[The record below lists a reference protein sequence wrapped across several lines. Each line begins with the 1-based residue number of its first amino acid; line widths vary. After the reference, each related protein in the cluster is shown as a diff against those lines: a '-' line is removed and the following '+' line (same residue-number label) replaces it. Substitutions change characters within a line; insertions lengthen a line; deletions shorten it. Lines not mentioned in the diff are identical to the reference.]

1 MKYTTI
7 SVSPETK
14 EILKKLAVK
23 GQTYDDILRELIKIA
38 TIKKLGERWNEILE
52 NDEFISFEELIELMK
67 REKDI
72 ISFHKNKLK

>member
-38 TIKKLGERWNEILE
+38 TIKKLGERGNEILE
-52 NDEFISFEELIELMK
+52 ND
-67 REKDI
+67 
-72 ISFHKNKLK
+72 

>member
-52 NDEFISFEELIELMK
+52 ND
-67 REKDI
+67 
-72 ISFHKNKLK
+72 